1 MGAYESMWGVKG
13 DNGGKKRQENLP
25 AITISLADQWFLH
38 SHESQLLRRQG
49 G

>member
-25 AITISLADQWFLH
+25 AHHHQPCGSVVSIFA
-38 SHESQLLRRQG
+38 
-49 G
+49 

>member
-25 AITISLADQWFLH
+25 APSPSALRISGFYIRM
-38 SHESQLLRRQG
+38 SRSY
-49 G
+49 

>member
-25 AITISLADQWFLH
+25 ALSPSALRISGFCIRM
-38 SHESQLLRRQG
+38 SRSY
-49 G
+49 

>member
-25 AITISLADQWFLH
+25 APSA
-38 SHESQLLRRQG
+38 LRIRG
-49 G
+49 FCIRMSRSY